1 MAIILY
7 WDNPVIGLSGRPV
20 SYRLTLLKSI
30 YERSYRRLL
39 ELLVEARQDAG
50 VTQQQLADRLQ
61 RPQSFISKIE
71 NGDRRLDVVEF
82 LELCRLLGADPAAL
96 MKQVEGLLRRR

>member
-1 MAIILY
+1 M
-7 WDNPVIGLSGRPV
+7 
-20 SYRLTLLKSI
+20 KSI

-50 VTQQQLADRLQ
+50 VTQQQLADLLQ

-82 LELCRLLGADPAAL
+82 LELCRLLRADPAVL